1 MKVSNDLPTTTVIMT
16 YCEEAWSTLLR
27 SVHSVI
33 NRSPPE
39 LLEEIILIDD
49 FSERGELFKVTP
61 SPLPLPYDNLFL
73 CRILAYPANAG
84 LHYRQVRQ
92 VTPKRLPRLPH
103 NY

>member
-61 SPLPLPYDNLFL
+61 LCPSPMIICFCEESWPY
-73 CRILAYPANAG
+73 PTNAG
-84 LHYRQVRQ
+84 LHNRQVRQ